1 MIPDI
6 KRQPLYVAV
15 ITHKGRQVA
24 QLIGDDRQALK
35 TRAHWYAAKQDY
47 HRAVVQIRP
56 N

>member
-1 MIPDI
+1 M
-6 KRQPLYVAV
+6 QNANHLLYIAV

-24 QLIGDDRQALK
+24 QLMGDDRKALE
-35 TRAHWYAAKQDY
+35 TRAHCYAANQNY